1 MDAIPR
7 PRMVT
12 LREPKDPPKPV
23 SSFFTGEN
31 PAPPSE
37 VLSSE
42 EYLPAGPNNPAG
54 IIWINLAKS
63 NPPEIL
69 PFGLHGTSIPQRM
82 NTLSGIGGFRM
93 PNWDIARAVRM
104 LPAGTELLWRQS
116 TAPAAPPAAQ
126 PAM

>member
-1 MDAIPR
+1 
-7 PRMVT
+7 V
-12 LREPKDPPKPV
+12 L
-23 SSFFTGEN
+23 
-31 PAPPSE
+31 PA
-37 VLSSE
+37 E

-69 PFGLHGTSIPQRM
+69 PFGLHGTSIPGRM
-82 NTLSGIGGFRM
+82 NKLASIGGFRM

-104 LPAGTELLWRQS
+104 LPAGTPLTWQQS
-116 TAPAAPPAAQ
+116 AAPAAAPAAAPTAK